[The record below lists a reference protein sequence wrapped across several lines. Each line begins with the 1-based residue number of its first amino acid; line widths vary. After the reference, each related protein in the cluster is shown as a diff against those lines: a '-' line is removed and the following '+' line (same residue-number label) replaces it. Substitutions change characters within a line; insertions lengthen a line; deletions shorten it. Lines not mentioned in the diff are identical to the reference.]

1 MQRLRAAKHGR
12 QRLNCSADYIVVGLL
27 SGKRAA
33 CSLSMKTQC
42 PGTGRLSAESF
53 RHSLMPDAA
62 CRTVLGDLF
71 KEIAVRV
78 KEKRK
83 SRNKFVYIQP
93 AAESAFNIFD
103 PVTKGER
110 QFLDRCRSRFSDVIT
125 AYRNRVEFWRVPSAE
140 FKSVNHKP
148 HRRLWRIDVFLLR
161 YEFLQDVV
169 LQCAA
174 NILPVHSLLFSDGE
188 IHGPND
194 SGGRVDRHRRRH
206 AIQWNLV
213 KENFHI
219 GKRTD

>member
-53 RHSLMPDAA
+53 RHGLMPDAA

-71 KEIAVRV
+71 KEIAMRV

-93 AAESAFNIFD
+93 AAEPSFNIFN
-103 PVTKGER
+103 PVTKRER
-110 QFLDRCRSRFSDVIT
+110 QFLDRCRSRFTDVIT
-125 AYRNRVEFWRVPSAE
+125 AYRNRVEFWRGPRTK
-140 FKSVNHKP
+140 FKCVDHQP
-148 HRRLWRIDVFLLR
+148 HRRLGGKELFLRR
-161 YEFLQDVV
+161 Y
-169 LQCAA
+169 
-174 NILPVHSLLFSDGE
+174 
-188 IHGPND
+188 
-194 SGGRVDRHRRRH
+194 
-206 AIQWNLV
+206 
-213 KENFHI
+213 
-219 GKRTD
+219 